1 MRLAYLR
8 SHSSVASET
17 GGIDATSQAGLFAGY
32 PEQSVIANCQQ
43 QHPAAVACLT
53 YTHQHSVL
61 CFMTR
66 MPMADPPGDRDP
78 DLLQG
83 VRSNI
88 LQLVPGQ
95 GGQHQQ
101 ASDAGGGGSDQR
113 RVDQR
118 HNDLHTSA
126 AG

>member
-1 MRLAYLR
+1 
-8 SHSSVASET
+8 
-17 GGIDATSQAGLFAGY
+17 
-32 PEQSVIANCQQ
+32 
-43 QHPAAVACLT
+43 
-53 YTHQHSVL
+53 
-61 CFMTR
+61 MTR

-118 HNDLHTSA
+118 HNDLHACISSRLRATTGEDRLA
-126 AG
+126 F